1 MANVIIKDEEK
12 WREELKEYIRMA
24 QNTTKSFEDILNE
37 IIDKKDITPDLFEEK
52 THLDRRNL
60 TNWKNG
66 TTPPYFWN
74 FTTFCVAFGIDILTA
89 VAMRQALGL
98 TFNFKDKVH
107 CIYYHLITDYS
118 GRSIRDCNKV
128 LYEFKVKPRY
138 WLGGK
143 IDKDK
148 TSVEDIKKELEKE
161 EKNRI

>member
-12 WREELKEYIRMA
+12 WREELKEYIKMA

-37 IIDKKDITPDLFEEK
+37 IIDKKNITQEVFREK
-52 THLDRRNL
+52 MHMDERNL
-60 TNWKNG
+60 TNWRNG
-66 TTPPYFWN
+66 TTPPLFWN
-74 FTTFCVAFGIDILTA
+74 FTTFCVVFEIDILTA

-98 TFNFKDKVH
+98 TFNFKDKLH

-128 LYEFKVKPRY
+128 LYEFGIKPLY

-143 IDKDK
+143 VDKDETAIK
-148 TSVEDIKKELEKE
+148 DIEEEL
-161 EKNRI
+161 KNKIKN